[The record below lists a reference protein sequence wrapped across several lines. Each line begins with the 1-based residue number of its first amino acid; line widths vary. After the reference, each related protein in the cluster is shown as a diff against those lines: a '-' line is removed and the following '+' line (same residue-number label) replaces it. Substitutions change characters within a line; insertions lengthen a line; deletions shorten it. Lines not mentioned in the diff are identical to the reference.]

1 MTVRVL
7 IVDDQRLVRS
17 GFRLL
22 LEEEDGIDVVGEAS
36 TGVEAVA
43 AAEMLSPDVVLMDIR
58 MPDMDGI
65 EATRAIVRQHGD
77 SRILA
82 LTTFDDEPTVRG
94 MLAAGASGFLL
105 KDTEPAQLIE
115 AIHVIHR
122 GDALLSPSITRMLL
136 SDVVAP
142 GRAVDHLDELTER
155 EVEVLVEVGRG
166 RSNSEIAETLSMS
179 PLTAKTHVSRLLR
192 KLQLRD
198 RVQLAIAAYEA
209 GLVRPGGSGDQGG

>member
-1 MTVRVL
+1 MTIRVL
-7 IVDDQRLVRS
+7 IVDDQQLVRS

-22 LEEEDGIDVVGEAS
+22 LDAEDGIEIVGEAS

-43 AAEMLSPDVVLMDIR
+43 AVEVLKPDVVMMDIR
-58 MPDMDGI
+58 MPDMDGL
-65 EATRAIVRQHGD
+65 EATKAIVQRHPD

-94 MLAAGASGFLL
+94 MLGAGASGFLL
-105 KDTEPAQLIE
+105 KDTNPGQLID

-136 SDVVAP
+136 SDISAA
-142 GRAVDHLDELTER
+142 GSDTQSLSALTER
-155 EVEVLVEVGRG
+155 ELEVLVEVGRG
-166 RSNSEIAETLSMS
+166 LSNAEIAVALSMS

-209 GLVRPGGSGDQGG
+209 GLIRPGTSDR

>member
-1 MTVRVL
+1 MTIKVL
-7 IVDDQRLVRS
+7 IVDDQQLVRS

-22 LEEEDGIDVVGEAS
+22 LEAEDGIDLVGEAA
-36 TGVEAVA
+36 TGLEALA
-43 AAEMLSPDVVLMDIR
+43 AVEMLKPDVILMDIR
-58 MPDMDGI
+58 MPDMNGI
-65 EATRAIVRQHGD
+65 EATKAIVERNPE
-77 SRILA
+77 SRVLA

-115 AIHVIHR
+115 AIHVLHR

-136 SDVVAP
+136 RDVSAAGSD
-142 GRAVDHLDELTER
+142 GERLSELTER
-155 EVEVLVEVGRG
+155 ETEVLVEVGRG
-166 RSNSEIAETLSMS
+166 LSNAEIADVLSMS

-198 RVQLAIAAYEA
+198 RVQLAIAAYEV
-209 GLVRPGGSGDQGG
+209 GLIRPGDST

>member
-1 MTVRVL
+1 MSIEVL
-7 IVDDQRLVRS
+7 IVDDQQLVRS

-22 LEEEDGIDVVGEAS
+22 LGEEDGITIVGEAS

-43 AAEMLSPDVVLMDIR
+43 AAEMLKPDIVMMDIR

-65 EATRAIVRQHGD
+65 EATKAIVQKHRD
-77 SRILA
+77 TRILA

-105 KDTEPAQLIE
+105 KDIEPAKLID

-122 GDALLSPSITRMLL
+122 GDALLSPSITRLLLADVSAAGSDTKRL
-136 SDVVAP
+136 SD
-142 GRAVDHLDELTER
+142 LTDR
-155 EVEVLVEVGRG
+155 EIEVLCEVGRG
-166 RSNSEIAETLSMS
+166 LSNAEIADTLSMS

-198 RVQLAIAAYEA
+198 RVQLAITAYET
-209 GLVRPGGSGDQGG
+209 GLIRPGAH

>member
-1 MTVRVL
+1 MTIRVL
-7 IVDDQRLVRS
+7 IVDDQQLVRS

-22 LEEEDGIDVVGEAS
+22 LDAEEGIDVAGEAS
-36 TGVEAVA
+36 TGIEAVA
-43 AAEMLSPDVVLMDIR
+43 AVEMLSPDVVLMDIR

-65 EATRAIVRQHGD
+65 EATRAIVQRAPD

-94 MLAAGASGFLL
+94 MLAAGASGFML
-105 KDTEPAQLIE
+105 KDTEPARLID
-115 AIHVIHR
+115 AIHVLHR

-136 SDVVAP
+136 SDVSAA
-142 GRAVDHLDELTER
+142 GSNTEILNELTER
-155 EVEVLVEVGRG
+155 ELEVLMEVGRG
-166 RSNSEIAETLSMS
+166 LSNAEIAVTLSMS

-209 GLVRPGGSGDQGG
+209 GLIRPGAAGS

>member
-1 MTVRVL
+1 MTIRVL

-22 LEEEDGIDVVGEAS
+22 LEEEEGIDVAGEAS

-43 AAEMLSPDVVLMDIR
+43 AAEMARPDVVMMDIR

-65 EATRAIVRQHGD
+65 EATKAIVQRNPD
-77 SRILA
+77 TKILA

-105 KDTEPAQLIE
+105 KDTDPGQLIE
-115 AIHVIHR
+115 AIRVLHR

-136 SDVVAP
+136 SDVSAA
-142 GRAVDHLDELTER
+142 GSDTDRLTDLTDR
-155 EVEVLVEVGRG
+155 EIEVLVEVGRG
-166 RSNSEIAETLSMS
+166 LSNAEIAVALSMS
-179 PLTAKTHVSRLLR
+179 PLTAKTHVSRLLK

-198 RVQLAIAAYEA
+198 RVQLAIAAYEV
-209 GLVRPGGSGDQGG
+209 GLIRPGEAGDDR

>member
-1 MTVRVL
+1 MTIRVL
-7 IVDDQRLVRS
+7 IVDDQQLVRS

-22 LEEEDGIDVVGEAS
+22 LDAEDGIDVVGEAS
-36 TGVEAVA
+36 TGIEAVA
-43 AAEMLSPDVVLMDIR
+43 AVEMLQPHVVLMDIR

-65 EATRAIVRQHGD
+65 EATEAIVGRAPE

-105 KDTEPAQLIE
+105 KDTGPDQLID
-115 AIHVIHR
+115 AIHVLRR
-122 GDALLSPSITRMLL
+122 GEALLSPSITRMLL
-136 SDVVAP
+136 SDISAA
-142 GRAVDHLDELTER
+142 GSNTEMLSELTQR
-155 EVEVLVEVGRG
+155 ELEVLVEVGRG
-166 RSNSEIAETLSMS
+166 LSNAEIAETLSMS

-209 GLVRPGGSGDQGG
+209 GLIRPGASEQ

>member
-1 MTVRVL
+1 MTIRVL
-7 IVDDQRLVRS
+7 IVDDQQLVRS

-22 LEEEDGIDVVGEAS
+22 LDAEAGIDVVGEAS

-43 AAEMLSPDVVLMDIR
+43 AVEVLKPDVVLMDIR

-65 EATRAIVRQHGD
+65 QATKAIVQSAPE
-77 SRILA
+77 SRVLA

-94 MLAAGASGFLL
+94 MLTAGASGFLL
-105 KDTEPAQLIE
+105 KDTEPTRLIE
-115 AIHVIHR
+115 AIHVLHL

-136 SDVVAP
+136 SDVSAAGSDPEV
-142 GRAVDHLDELTER
+142 LSELTGRER
-155 EVEVLVEVGRG
+155 EVLIEVGRG
-166 RSNSEIAETLSMS
+166 LSNSEIAEVLSMS

-209 GLVRPGGSGDQGG
+209 GLIRPGLSDQ

>member
-1 MTVRVL
+1 MTIRVL
-7 IVDDQRLVRS
+7 IVDDQKLVRS
-17 GFRLL
+17 GFQLL
-22 LEEEDGIDVVGEAS
+22 LNAQDDMEVAGEAA

-43 AAEMLSPDVVLMDIR
+43 AAEMVAPDVILMDIR

-65 EATRAIVRQHGD
+65 EATRRIVQRSAG

-94 MLAAGASGFLL
+94 MLAAGASGFML
-105 KDTEPAQLIE
+105 KDTDPAQLID
-115 AIHVIHR
+115 AIRVLHR

-136 SDVVAP
+136 GDISAAGSDPNA
-142 GRAVDHLDELTER
+142 LDGLTDREL
-155 EVEVLVEVGRG
+155 EVLVEVGRG
-166 RSNSEIAETLSMS
+166 LSNAEIAVSLSMS

-192 KLQLRD
+192 KLQVRD

-209 GLVRPGGSGDQGG
+209 GLIRPGTSGV

>member
-1 MTVRVL
+1 MTIRVL
-7 IVDDQRLVRS
+7 IVDDQQLVRS

-22 LEEEDGIDVVGEAS
+22 LDSVDDITVAGEAS

-43 AAEMLSPDVVLMDIR
+43 AAEMLQPDVVMMDIR

-65 EATRAIVRQHGD
+65 EATNAIVERRPEC
-77 SRILA
+77 RILA

-105 KDTEPAQLIE
+105 KDTDPGRLIE
-115 AIHVIHR
+115 AIRVLHR
-122 GDALLSPSITRMLL
+122 GDALLSPSVTRMLL
-136 SDVVAP
+136 SDVSAAGTDVEY
-142 GRAVDHLDELTER
+142 LDELTDR
-155 EVEVLVEVGRG
+155 ELEVLVEVGRG
-166 RSNSEIAETLSMS
+166 LSNAEIAVALSMS

-209 GLVRPGGSGDQGG
+209 GLIRPGESDG

>member
-1 MTVRVL
+1 MTINVL
-7 IVDDQRLVRS
+7 IVDDQQLVRS

-22 LEEEDGIDVVGEAS
+22 LEEEDGIDIVGEAS
-36 TGVEAVA
+36 TGIEAVA
-43 AAEMLSPDVVLMDIR
+43 AAEMLKPDVVMMDIR

-65 EATRAIVRQHGD
+65 AATKAIVQRHPD

-105 KDTEPAQLIE
+105 KDIEPAKLID

-136 SDVVAP
+136 ADVSAAGSDI
-142 GRAVDHLDELTER
+142 GRLSELTDR
-155 EVEVLVEVGRG
+155 EVEVLCEVGRG
-166 RSNSEIAETLSMS
+166 LSNAEIAEALSMS

-198 RVQLAIAAYEA
+198 RVQLAITAYET
-209 GLVRPGGSGDQGG
+209 GLIRPGAV

>member
-1 MTVRVL
+1 MTINVL
-7 IVDDQRLVRS
+7 IVDDQQLVRS

-22 LEEEDGIDVVGEAS
+22 LDAEAGIDVAGEAA

-43 AAEMLSPDVVLMDIR
+43 AVEILKPDVVLMDIR

-65 EATRAIVRQHGD
+65 EATKAIVQRAPD

-105 KDTEPAQLIE
+105 KDTEPAQLID
-115 AIHVIHR
+115 AIHVLHR

-136 SDVVAP
+136 SDLSAA
-142 GRAVDHLDELTER
+142 GSDTEILSDLTER
-155 EVEVLVEVGRG
+155 ELEVLFEIGRG
-166 RSNSEIAETLSMS
+166 LSNAEIADALSMS

-209 GLVRPGGSGDQGG
+209 GLIRPGTPD

>member
-1 MTVRVL
+1 VTIRVL
-7 IVDDQRLVRS
+7 IVDDQKLVRS

-22 LEEEDGIDVVGEAS
+22 LEEEDGITLAGEAS

-43 AAEMLSPDVVLMDIR
+43 AAEMLKPDVVLMDIR

-65 EATRAIVRQHGD
+65 EATKAIVGKHPD
-77 SRILA
+77 CRILA

-115 AIHVIHR
+115 AIHVLHQ

-136 SDVVAP
+136 SDVSAAGSDVE
-142 GRAVDHLDELTER
+142 HLGNLTER
-155 EVEVLVEVGRG
+155 EREVLIEVGRG
-166 RSNSEIAETLSMS
+166 LSNAEIATALSMS

-192 KLQLRD
+192 KLGLRD
-198 RVQLAIAAYEA
+198 RVQLAIAVYEA
-209 GLVRPGGSGDQGG
+209 GLIRPGETET